1 MNGLPLVLYENR
13 FNDAAP
19 AASSTAAGSYNVL
32 NLRDWRAYTWWKPL
46 AMPATV
52 TVDCGTAKAADY
64 AVVYGHDL
72 GTKGATI
79 EIRASTDNFGAS
91 DVLIATKTPAD
102 DKPFLLQW
110 ASVAYRYWRIKVTG
124 ATAPSLAIAA
134 VGAALQ
140 LPRRLTRG
148 FDPLGRTLKGQANR
162 SEAGHP
168 LGKVIE
174 FEEWSEKVSLRN
186 MTWSWLRTTWQA
198 AWEAHLRASPHVFA
212 WDPTDHAGEL
222 YLVSIKD
229 QYRTPHQVGEYAD
242 LDYDIVGRAP

>member
-1 MNGLPLVLYENR
+1 MNGLPLILYENR
-13 FNDAAP
+13 FNDATP
-19 AASSTAAGSYNVL
+19 VASSTAAGNYNVL
-32 NLRDWRAYTWWKPL
+32 NLRDWRAYTWWKPN

-52 TVDCGTAKAADY
+52 TVDCGAAKAADY

-110 ASVAYRYWRIKVTG
+110 ASAAYRYWRIKVTG